1 MTQISDVSIMLF
13 PWGVTPPTV
22 SEIVDAAKLA
32 EDLGFYSVTLPTHM
46 TLPPGWLFEDFP
58 NRHVLDALVV
68 VPAIAAATSTIR
80 IGFNSLLPPLLPRM
94 SGPSISPLWMSC
106 RTAGSSLVL
115 RWGGGR
121 RTSRPLE

>member
-32 EDLGFYSVTLPTHM
+32 ENLGFYSVTLPTHM

-68 VPAIAAATSTIR
+68 VPAIAAATSRKRNR
-80 IGFNSLLPPLLPRM
+80 ITS
-94 SGPSISPLWMSC
+94 
-106 RTAGSSLVL
+106 A
-115 RWGGGR
+115 R
-121 RTSRPLE
+121 RTLPALSRCQRFEAQGLTLRSTPTTATLP